1 MKAMSREFT
10 TKEKLLLLLLSLILV
25 GLAYY
30 QFVDRPVRQALATA
44 HQQQMDLNT
53 ELKSVEAKL
62 ERMRRMRSEMDD
74 VTAGGTA
81 SEMCSYNNSKAEIAM
96 LNDILSDTLQYAI
109 TFENVTREGDQI
121 RRNFSLQFTVESYE
135 HVEAVLK
142 ALNESHY
149 RCLIGDVRCN
159 ASRSSNVMEGNV
171 TINAV
176 ATFFETMV
184 GGVPDAGLPETRPS
198 AK

>member
-1 MKAMSREFT
+1 MKVMSREFT
-10 TKEKLLLLLLSLILV
+10 LQEKLLLLLLSLILV

-30 QFVDRPVRQALATA
+30 QFVDRPVREALNSARQESEALTV
-44 HQQQMDLNT
+44 

-62 ERMRRMRSEMDD
+62 ERMRRMRSELED

-81 SEMCSYNNSKAEIAM
+81 SEMSSYNNSKAEIAL
-96 LNDILSDTLQYAI
+96 LNDILGDTLQYDI
-109 TFENVTREGDQI
+109 RFDNVTRNGDQI
-121 RRNFSLQFTVESYE
+121 RRNFSLQFTVDSYDA
-135 HVEAVLK
+135 VEEVLS

-149 RCLIGDVRCN
+149 RCLIGDVRCS
-159 ASRSSNVMEGNV
+159 ASRSGNLMDGNV

-184 GGVPDAGLPETRPS
+184 GGTPDAGLPESKPN